1 LTRGAAGASAISAN
15 ASVSVE
21 ARPVAVAD
29 TVGAGDTFS
38 AALLAWLD
46 EAGQLAKDRIAA
58 LTKDRLGAALDFASR
73 AAAIAVSRPGA
84 DPPWR
89 RELK

>member
-1 LTRGAAGASAISAN
+1 VQAKPI
-15 ASVSVE
+15 
-21 ARPVAVAD
+21 AVAD

-46 EAGQLAKDRIAA
+46 EAGQLSKDRIAA
-58 LTKDRLGAALDFASR
+58 LTKDELVAALDFASR

-89 RELK
+89 RELA